1 MRDDVP
7 AAALRLMLALPCITH
22 TRPNPADQRG
32 DNMRR
37 THWRVKG
44 GKKRVVTGRGRGGN
58 NAKAIEVNGRR
69 FGSCKAVKETFT
81 IGNAT
86 LSAWLKTG
94 RARYL

>member
-1 MRDDVP
+1 MRDDIP
-7 AAALRLMLALPCITH
+7 AAALRLSSSLGVRTH

-37 THWRVKG
+37 THWKLKR
-44 GKKRVVTGRGRGGN
+44 GKKRIVTGHGRGGN